1 MAAALGPVKPKK
13 KPKPKKVAFINN
25 EFGWIDAEENF
36 EIGATLYVCTQE
48 EPPLFDI
55 VENGTYTTITG
66 LDVTIIDGIIDEI
79 AG

>member
-1 MAAALGPVKPKK
+1 MAALGPVKPKK

-48 EPPLFDI
+48 DPAIFDI